1 MEDKGSAAAVA
12 IPAAAAAGDQLHVI
26 VKAEAGG
33 HYRLAHYR
41 RVIITIR

>member
-1 MEDKGSAAAVA
+1 MEDKGSAADAA
-12 IPAAAAAGDQLHVI
+12 IPAAAGDQLHVI

-41 RVIITIR
+41 HVIITIR